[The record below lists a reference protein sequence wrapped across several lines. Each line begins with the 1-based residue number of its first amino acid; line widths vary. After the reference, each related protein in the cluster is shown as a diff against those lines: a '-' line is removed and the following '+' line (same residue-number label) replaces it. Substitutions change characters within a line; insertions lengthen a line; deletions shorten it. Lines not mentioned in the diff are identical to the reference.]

1 MFVGDRNPTS
11 TTVHHCFNPAFGHAR
26 TQPRKNAH
34 RVPNQL
40 ILVEGSQFGQILVR
54 LGLGT
59 RLVQYSFLHF
69 ELLATL

>member
-34 RVPNQL
+34 P
-40 ILVEGSQFGQILVR
+40 GSS
-54 LGLGT
+54 
-59 RLVQYSFLHF
+59 SFQSG
-69 ELLATL
+69 